1 MWGYDPS
8 TGRFDADGIL
18 KALVVCCRLI
28 VLFATGKYIIKPE
41 DMLRI
46 IQPYRASNKLLFGD
60 EAINL
65 LEEVT
70 EGRNLDEASL
80 FFSARDEAIN
90 IYASLI
96 RIFFDIED
104 EDFKTLPSKYFK
116 GYSQNGLHREPPL
129 RILPFRD

>member
-1 MWGYDPS
+1 
-8 TGRFDADGIL
+8 
-18 KALVVCCRLI
+18 
-28 VLFATGKYIIKPE
+28 
-41 DMLRI
+41 MLRI